1 MIQVGKKNQLR
12 ITRQVDFGF
21 FLDGEELGEILIPQS
36 LVPKGSAIDDVL
48 DVFVYLDSEDR
59 LIATTEKPLAEVDT
73 CGFLK
78 VVGISQFGA
87 FLNWGLAKDLLVPF
101 KEQRVPME
109 VGRYYAVVVY
119 LDITGRIAA
128 SSKLSTF
135 LSENNEGY
143 FDVGQKV
150 DLLIAMR
157 SDVGYKA
164 VIENTHLGII
174 HHSDVFQPIR
184 VGDRLT
190 GFIRTIRSD
199 DRINLALQP
208 TNENIR
214 ELLPAKIMSYIKS
227 QGGSITLTD
236 KSPPE
241 DIYKIFHVSKANYK
255 KALGTLY
262 KEKCILLGKDIVRL
276 L

>member
-21 FLDGEELGEILIPQS
+21 YLDGEELGEILIPQS
-36 LVPKGSAIDDVL
+36 LAPKDSAIGDLL
-48 DVFVYLDSEDR
+48 DAFVYRDSEDR
-59 LIATTEKPLAEVDT
+59 LIATTENPLAEVDT

-78 VVGISQFGA
+78 VVATSQFGA

-109 VGRYYAVVVY
+109 VGRYYAVFVY

-135 LSENNEGY
+135 LAEENERY
-143 FDVGQKV
+143 FEAGQKV
-150 DLLIAMR
+150 ELLIAMR

-190 GFIRTIRSD
+190 GFINTIRSD
-199 DRINLALQP
+199 DRINLVLQP
-208 TNENIR
+208 ANENVR
-214 ELLPAKIMSYIKS
+214 ESLPAKIISYIKS

-236 KSPPE
+236 KSHPDE
-241 DIYKIFHVSKANYK
+241 IYKIFHVSKANYK

-262 KEKCILLGKDIVRL
+262 KEKHIWLGKDIIRL
-276 L
+276 I